1 MEQRIPGPDVTSE
14 QLRTRSWW
22 KGPELFVLVDDY
34 DLVATQSGNP
44 LLPLAD
50 LIPQGKDIGLH
61 VVIARRSGGAARSLY
76 DPLIQRIREL
86 GMPGLLLSGTKD
98 EGALIGTTKPM
109 PLAPGRG
116 QLVTRRRG
124 TELVQLAWVKPE

>member
-1 MEQRIPGPDVTSE
+1 
-14 QLRTRSWW
+14 
-22 KGPELFVLVDDY
+22 VLVDDY

-44 LLPLAD
+44 LLPLAE

-61 VVIARRSGGAARSLY
+61 VIIVPRSGGASRSLY

-98 EGALIGTTKPM
+98 EGALLGTTKPM

-116 QLVTRRRG
+116 QLVSRRRG
-124 TELVQLAWVKPE
+124 VQLIQLAWVKPE